1 MKKKSLLEK
10 KGHVRAEKVQTCQ
23 ILHADQAH
31 CRALQFGYLSVL
43 AQRSKKIMRLRC
55 SRHIFSSSLLMVT
68 PFFFFLEHLC
78 VITYFCS
85 LFLTLAPSLPSTPVI
100 FSNFPPLTHRA
111 ALILLSASAS
121 TCRHG
126 DTEFFGELS
135 SRHVGPMMERN
146 ILGKNKEV
154 DSAVLTTHF
163 I

>member
-1 MKKKSLLEK
+1 MKKKSLSEK
-10 KGHVRAEKVQTCQ
+10 KSHVRAEKVQTCQ

-43 AQRSKKIMRLRC
+43 AQRSKKIMRLCC
-55 SRHIFSSSLLMVT
+55 SRHIFSSSLLIVT
-68 PFFFFLEHLC
+68 PFFLAHLC

-85 LFLTLAPSLPSTPVI
+85 LFLTLAPSLPSIPVI

-111 ALILLSASAS
+111 ALILLSASAL
-121 TCRHG
+121 TCHHG
-126 DTEFFGELS
+126 GTEFFGELS
-135 SRHVGPMMERN
+135 SRHVGPMVERN

-154 DSAVLTTHF
+154 DSAVLTTRF